1 MNNLKSNLKKS
12 EDNNK
17 VLKNSLDIKNKSK
30 FWKYTGYWISVIG
43 LLVTLGIVVFFFLSK
58 QQNCADDSMDF

>member
-1 MNNLKSNLKKS
+1 LQSNLKKS

-17 VLKNSLDIKNKSK
+17 VLKTSLDLKNKSSK

-58 QQNCADDSMDF
+58 QQNCADDMMDF